1 MSLTKY
7 LSYISFPNPESIQ
20 AMHPITIFPQNI
32 YIILLLGQK
41 TLLTEHIKYFNVIKI
56 IIIITHQSRA

>member
-32 YIILLLGQK
+32 YI
-41 TLLTEHIKYFNVIKI
+41 FNSSAWPENSVNR
-56 IIIITHQSRA
+56 TQHVL